1 MPSLTVPK
9 FLLKNGK
16 WINIKKINTID
27 ITKNKWIDNNNVT
40 YFLKENLNW
49 IEYKNGVKTDRYE
62 EILTEF
68 NYVLM
73 YSEKSKIYNILTSS
87 DLFSGKSLHNM
98 SFIDE
103 GKWDLTIEDNND
115 DQFQLYDSFKV
126 ENETFKTKWLKLDGG
141 NSYYIKEN
149 YSWIEKYENGSIA
162 GIFEEIHSNSNY
174 IILFDSKRNFFV
186 KLTDDI
192 AYWGLNSNIMFY
204 LANGKWKEK
213 EMESEEINSDNI
225 KKQFDNIKQAL
236 DTEPVVASF
245 SYKNKFDDNEKN
257 QILNEP
263 MDNKSLSIDSID
275 KVEFEQ
281 YSDYF
286 DELKTEVEPIEYH
299 TNILNDS
306 IDQNEFTDYFE
317 VSKTEFAD
325 NEMLDET
332 VDNKTL
338 SIDSIDKVTFDHFK
352 DYFDEFKFNKID
364 KKSISNDSI
373 DEAIKRS
380 LDNVHS
386 LVNMNKQNKIV
397 KKNNESICNSE
408 VLTKQELKIP
418 KASIDHDTKPL
429 ISNQKSIDHCLNKT
443 DLPVDHAVKNLDPV
457 NNSQRKTEYIKT
469 KTLKKTTHIRIGLNF
484 KMN

>member
-1 MPSLTVPK
+1 MDVK
-9 FLLKNGK
+9 AF
-16 WINIKKINTID
+16 KKVD
-27 ITKNKWIDNNNVT
+27 LQNKWIKNNSET

-49 IEYKNGVKTDRYE
+49 IEYKNGVKIDSYE
-62 EILTEF
+62 EIPTEF

-73 YSEKSKIYNILTSS
+73 YSEKTKIYNILTSS

-103 GKWDLTIEDNND
+103 GKWDLTIESPI
-115 DQFQLYDSFKV
+115 FV
-126 ENETFKTKWLKLDGG
+126 ENEKAKTKWLKLDGG

-149 YSWIEKYENGSIA
+149 YSWIEKYENGGIA
-162 GIFEEIHSNSNY
+162 GIFEEIYSDPNY
-174 IILFDSKRNFFV
+174 LILFDSKRNFFV
-186 KLTDDI
+186 KLTDDV
-192 AYWGLNSNIMFY
+192 AYWGINDKIMFY
-204 LANGKWKEK
+204 LSDGKWKEK
-213 EMESEEINSDNI
+213 ELELEEINSDNI
-225 KKQFDNIKQAL
+225 KKQFDSIKQAL
-236 DTEPVVASF
+236 DTEPVITSF

-263 MDNKSLSIDSID
+263 INNKSLSIDSID
-275 KVEFEQ
+275 EVEFEQ

-286 DELKTEVEPIEYH
+286 DELKSEVEPIEYN

-306 IDQNEFTDYFE
+306 IDQFGYNEFTDYFE

-325 NEMLDET
+325 NEILDESI
-332 VDNKTL
+332 DNKRL
-338 SIDSIDKVTFDHFK
+338 SINSIEHCK
-352 DYFDEFKFNKID
+352 DYFDEFKFNSID

-373 DEAIKRS
+373 DQAIKRS
-380 LDNVHS
+380 LDNVQS

-408 VLTKQELKIP
+408 VLDKQELKIP
-418 KASIDHDTKPL
+418 KSSIDNDI
-429 ISNQKSIDHCLNKT
+429 ISNQKTIDYCLNKT
-443 DLPVDHAVKNLDPV
+443 DLPVNDAVKSLDPV